1 MISKGLRNSLKKAHR
16 KATRDMAVCNA
27 SAAGPEPLI
36 TVPIDFP
43 NTFPIIILSGL
54 IENILFPVVND
65 FLANATCGLNG
76 EHGRYDQT
84 GFLLGPTTLHIKNY
98 DHEPQI
104 GNVTLAISN
113 LTVEHINTISS
124 LKALDTF
131 AKEPTRLLLEKVVF
145 APEEKLPFRV
155 SADFEIRVKRLKH
168 DEGKKLP
175 DVNNL
180 FRAGLS
186 LNNLTVIS
194 DILLSIDSY
203 RIGAMP
209 LRSIR
214 SLNCWLGVVDD
225 FQILEGLSALSSSI
239 NSVDLTC
246 SKQEILRP
254 AEGDLGCTSS
264 SMPEWIARTKNK
276 KFVGDFNKFLEKNVT
291 GWILEKVT
299 TAKFRSHM
307 RKVLQQKRALGFD
320 KCYAT
325 PFFPSSV
332 FIFPQCIP
340 SKGILLAYS
349 TLCSVALLYFGTFFM
364 VKYFQHQHIRNRCR
378 CEHACIS
385 RCCSCVDCCQG
396 KCPGSQACFDLF
408 CFPHVFCKSK
418 KYNEKEMDY
427 VDRLDNSNPYSLLPI
442 IIMMMMKRMQL

>member
-1 MISKGLRNSLKKAHR
+1 MSDVPLIAMLKHLESCTVRGIHAVEVTAASISTKTKSDQAFHLHGMISDEVDRILNVLLKSVSAAYDGSLFDQRGIQAIFNQYLNPMISKGLRNSLKKAHR

-113 LTVEHINTISS
+113 LTVEHINTKSS

-155 SADFEIRVKRLKH
+155 SADFEMRVKLIKH

-209 LRSIR
+209 LRSVR

-291 GWILEKVT
+291 GWILEK
-299 TAKFRSHM
+299 
-307 RKVLQQKRALGFD
+307 LQRQNSDHICA
-320 KCYAT
+320 KCYSKKEPLASINVMRHLSFQVLSS
-325 PFFPSSV
+325 FFPSAFLPRASCSR
-332 FIFPQCIP
+332 I
-340 SKGILLAYS
+340 A
-349 TLCSVALLYFGTFFM
+349 LCAVLLY
-364 VKYFQHQHIRNRCR
+364 
-378 CEHACIS
+378 CIL
-385 RCCSCVDCCQG
+385 VH
-396 KCPGSQACFDLF
+396 FLW
-408 CFPHVFCKSK
+408 
-418 KYNEKEMDY
+418 
-427 VDRLDNSNPYSLLPI
+427 
-442 IIMMMMKRMQL
+442 